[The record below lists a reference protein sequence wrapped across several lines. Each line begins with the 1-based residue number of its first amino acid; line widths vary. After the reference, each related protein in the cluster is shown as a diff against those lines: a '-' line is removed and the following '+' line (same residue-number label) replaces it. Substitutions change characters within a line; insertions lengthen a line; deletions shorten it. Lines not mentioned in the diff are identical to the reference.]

1 MYNVYPHTTIP
12 AELALRSSALRVN
25 QRTRINNESIWKES
39 TTMHSSLFA
48 LDAQVQ
54 AATNKRLEQALTAK
68 QLRAASARRDNA
80 FSSLVMT
87 VRRAT
92 GETLIAVGTWLRRE
106 TEKDA
111 ARKTGSRAATRSST
125 ATT

>member
-39 TTMHSSLFA
+39 TMHSSLFA

-106 TEKDA
+106 TANDA
-111 ARKTGSRAATRSST
+111 TRKTRSRAATRSST